1 MSTFLSDTPVLASD
15 LRKLDTR
22 LTGATGVQVDNA
34 VAALVDSAPAALDTL
49 NELAQALYNIQKPFP
64 IFLFTKKPRVL
75 FLK

>member
-49 NELAQALYNIQKPFP
+49 NELAQALNDDPSFATTVTNSLAAKPN
-64 IFLFTKKPRVL
+64 
-75 FLK
+75 